1 MKSILLFMDII
12 LLSLFNLL
20 FRYFNVL
27 NDINS
32 FNSNSSVV
40 GGFMTN
46 SSVDVPYFKIF
57 IFSFIVS
64 SILFLSI
71 IFILKT
77 FSNDSFFTI
86 INRIEVHIIFIFTI
100 IATALLY
107 FNSTIAFLVLIA
119 GFIIFLY
126 YIYKE
131 FYFKNFICLLF
142 VIILYFL
149 SFYFISF

>member
-46 SSVDVPYFKIF
+46 SSADVPYFKIF
-57 IFSFIVS
+57 VFSFIVS
-64 SILFLSI
+64 CILFLSI

-119 GFIIFLY
+119 GFTIFLY

-142 VIILYFL
+142 VLILYFL